1 MSWEGTRT
9 LAIVNQKGGVGRTT
23 TAINLSAALAELEQR
38 TLVIDLDPQG
48 ALSVGLGIE
57 GAGLEHTV
65 YTAMMEPEFDINRVV
80 YPLKPFLDLI
90 PANIELASA
99 EMELIAEIRRE
110 YILQRVLDP
119 IANDYDYILID
130 CPPSLGLLT
139 INALTACDQVL
150 IPMQC
155 EFFAMRG
162 IRMLLQAIDWIKVR
176 VNKKLELGGILVTM
190 YSPGTIHH
198 REVLDEMRSVF
209 GSKVFKAVVQKSIR
223 FAEASVASQSLVE
236 WAPEHKGTQAY
247 RALAREIVA
256 QAPAVWPGASAGP
269 GGA

>member
-1 MSWEGTRT
+1 MTWDGTRT

-23 TAINLSAALAELEQR
+23 TAINLSVALAELEQR
-38 TLVIDLDPQG
+38 TLVVDLDPQG

-57 GAGLEHTV
+57 GAGLENTV
-65 YTAMMEPEFDINRVV
+65 YTAMMEPEFNINRVV
-80 YPLKPFLDLI
+80 YPLRPFLDLI

-110 YILQRVLDP
+110 YILQRILDP
-119 IANDYDYILID
+119 IAGRYDYILID

-139 INALTACDQVL
+139 INALTACDEVM

-155 EFFAMRG
+155 EYFAMRG
-162 IRMLLQAIDWIKVR
+162 IRMLLQAIDWIKAR

-198 REVLDEMRSVF
+198 REVLEEVRSVF
-209 GSKVFKAVVQKSIR
+209 KTKVYKSVIQKSIR

-236 WAPEHKGTQAY
+236 YAPGHIGTQSY
-247 RALAREIVA
+247 RALAEEIVA
-256 QAPAVWPGASAGP
+256 QRPAGWPGANAKPRGT
-269 GGA
+269 

>member
-1 MSWEGTRT
+1 MTWDGTRT
-9 LAIVNQKGGVGRTT
+9 LAIVNQKGGVGKTT
-23 TAINLSAALAELEQR
+23 TAINLSVALAELELK
-38 TLVIDLDPQG
+38 TLVVDLDPQG

-57 GAGLEHTV
+57 GSSLDQTI
-65 YTAMMEPEFDINRVV
+65 YTAMMEPGFDINRVV
-80 YPLKPFLDLI
+80 YPLQPFLDLI

-119 IANDYDYILID
+119 IARGYHYILLD

-139 INALTACDQVL
+139 INALTACNEAL

-155 EFFAMRG
+155 EYFAMRG

-176 VNKKLELGGILVTM
+176 VNSDLQLGGILVTM
-190 YSPGTIHH
+190 YSTGTIHH
-198 REVLDEMRSVF
+198 REVLDEVRAVFGTKVFRSVI
-209 GSKVFKAVVQKSIR
+209 QKSIR

-236 WAPEHKGTQAY
+236 YAPEHKGTQSY
-247 RALAREIVA
+247 RALAKEIVE
-256 QAPAVWPGASAGP
+256 QGLRR
-269 GGA
+269 